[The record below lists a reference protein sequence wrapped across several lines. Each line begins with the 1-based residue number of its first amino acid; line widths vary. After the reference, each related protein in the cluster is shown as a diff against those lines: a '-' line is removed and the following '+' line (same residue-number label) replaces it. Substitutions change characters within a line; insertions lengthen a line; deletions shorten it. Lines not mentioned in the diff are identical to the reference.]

1 MRNRLSALSFYAGT
15 CAGLCAVAAP
25 LPVAGANVSQA
36 VSYPTRPIR
45 LIVPAGASSNGDYR
59 ARQLAQKV
67 SAALGQQMVVDNR
80 PGANTIIGTE
90 VASRAAADGHT
101 LLFSFHSF
109 AINPFLYSKL
119 PYDSSKKFAPVA
131 GFNIVP
137 VGLFLN
143 AAVPANSVREL
154 IALAKAKP
162 DDLTCVSVGIGS
174 GQHLSCHQFNRLTGS
189 KIRIIHYKEM
199 GQGVTDMLG
208 GQISMV
214 FDGLPVPLPLVKSGK
229 LKALAISG
237 ANRVSSLPSLPT
249 FREAGLAEFDMAFWT
264 GVFAPTGTPQIA
276 IDTINRETNAAL
288 KAPDIVQSL
297 TDTGGTPLGGSSAD
311 FTAFVKAQ
319 SERWGAVIKDSGVR
333 LD

>member
-1 MRNRLSALSFYAGT
+1 MQYRLIKLSA
-15 CAGLCAVAAP
+15 CAGLGVLAAP
-25 LPVAGANVSQA
+25 LNALGATTAQA
-36 VSYPTRPIR
+36 ASYPTRPIR

-90 VASRAAADGHT
+90 VASRAVADGHT

-109 AINPFLYSKL
+109 SINPFVYRKL
-119 PYDSSKKFAPVA
+119 PYDSAKQFVPVA
-131 GFNIVP
+131 GFGIAA
-137 VGLFLN
+137 VGLFVN
-143 AAVPANSVREL
+143 TTVPANSVKEL

-162 DDLTCVSVGIGS
+162 DDHTCVSVGNGS
-174 GQHLSCHQFNRLTGS
+174 GQHLSCHQFNMLTGS
-189 KIRIIHYKEM
+189 KIRVIHYKEL

-214 FDGLPVPLPLVKSGK
+214 FDGLPLTLPLVKSGK
-229 LKALAISG
+229 LKALAVSG
-237 ANRVSSLPSLPT
+237 ASRVPSLPALPT
-249 FREAGLAEFDMAFWT
+249 FREAGLADFDMAFWT
-264 GVFAPTGTPQIA
+264 GVFAPAGTPQGA

-288 KAPDIVQSL
+288 KAPDIAQSL
-297 TDTGGTPLGGSSAD
+297 VDTGGAPLGGTPAD
-311 FTAFVKAQ
+311 FAAFVRAQ
-319 SERWGAVIKDSGVR
+319 SDRWGAIIKDSGVR